1 MSKPKPNKQPK
12 ASATFYSE
20 AFTADELALVAAF
33 VAEPSPDDEIWMLRV
48 LNRRLFRYLNEAERD
63 EPLALATLVK
73 VAGALG
79 AGAVRVA
86 RLLRERQALSGSGAD
101 SLKDVMTHVLDEL
114 SKELGT
120 PL

>member
-1 MSKPKPNKQPK
+1 MTKPKPPK
-12 ASATFYSE
+12 KPAASEMFYGDV
-20 AFTADELALVAAF
+20 FTADELALVAAF

-48 LNRRLFRYLNEAERD
+48 LNRRLFRYLNETETE
-63 EPLALATLVK
+63 EPMALAALVK

-86 RLLRERQALSGSGAD
+86 RLLRDRQALSGSGAD
-101 SLKDVMTHVLDEL
+101 SLKDVMARVLDEL